1 MAGDAGAGRVAAVA
15 TEQHMRV
22 CVWHADAAAPI
33 WSGDQKGL
41 YRKNA
46 ERRAASMAAI
56 TAAVAKVAAG
66 K

>member
-22 CVWHADAAAPI
+22 CVWHADAEAPI
-33 WSGDQKGL
+33 WSGDQRGL

-56 TAAVAKVAAG
+56 TVAVAKVATG